1 MGSGTELLAV
11 SGAHPT
17 LDAWLIRGDKRATIV
32 LTNFALPRHPI
43 RTESASFTL
52 TGAGS
57 AAAATLRR
65 IDLEH
70 ANAKRRWQQMGEPEY
85 PSAAEVAELH
95 EASRLRDELQPFELT
110 GGTLRVEAIMPPQSV
125 AAIDLIL

>member
-1 MGSGTELLAV
+1 M
-11 SGAHPT
+11 
-17 LDAWLIRGDKRATIV
+17 
-32 LTNFALPRHPI
+32 
-43 RTESASFTL
+43 

-57 AAAATLRR
+57 AAALRR

-85 PSAAEVAELH
+85 PSTAEVAELH
-95 EASRLRDELQPFELT
+95 EVSRLTKELQPFVLT
-110 GGTLRVEAIMPPQSV
+110 GGALRVKTIMPPQSV